1 MEFIKKHYEK
11 LILSVVL
18 VGLAGAVVFMVM
30 KIKNTKQYLED
41 KRTEIIASEK
51 KYKPISTAAHEAAL
65 GRSKTHNAVVLSG
78 PHNTLNP
85 VMWQVR
91 LSDGKR
97 IKVVTGTEVGPGA
110 ASVESITPLHF
121 ILSLE
126 GISASSYNIGVTRE
140 AVTNKNEKV
149 TTKRFYASLNSPKSV
164 FFTLKEVKGPP
175 ENPTELICELAD
187 TKELASLAK
196 DKPFKRVDAYTATV
210 RYDVE
215 ARVFSKLRTGDTI
228 SFGGDEYVVEIKSDE
243 VILSAKS
250 STKRTALKLKAVN

>member
-1 MEFIKKHYEK
+1 
-11 LILSVVL
+11 
-18 VGLAGAVVFMVM
+18 
-30 KIKNTKQYLED
+30 
-41 KRTEIIASEK
+41 
-51 KYKPISTAAHEAAL
+51 
-65 GRSKTHNAVVLSG
+65 
-78 PHNTLNP
+78 
-85 VMWQVR
+85 MWQVR
-91 LSDGKR
+91 LADGKR

-110 ASVESITPLHF
+110 ATVDSITPLYF

-140 AVTNKNEKV
+140 ALTNKTDKLM
-149 TTKRFYASLNSPKSV
+149 KRFYASMNSPKST
-164 FFTLKEVKGPP
+164 FFTLKEVKGPA
-175 ENPTELICELAD
+175 ENPTEIICELAD